1 MSALTRDLRI
11 CQASAALLVLGNL
24 GIGLAPSLPAVAGA
38 IILLA
43 GGNAAFVALR
53 CVVSHIV
60 SPAHLATVYATIGI
74 MTNMGVFAAGPILAA
89 LFKSGMKSGFT
100 GLPYICVGAA
110 FVAFL
115 VVTLV
120 VPLPKDQIVAG
131 SDEEVRNS
139 EDTVVPEA

>member
-11 CQASAALLVLGNL
+11 CQASAVLLILGNL
-24 GIGLAPSLPAVAGA
+24 GIGLAPSLPAVAVA

-60 SPAHLATVYATIGI
+60 PPANLATVYATIGI
-74 MTNMGVFAAGPILAA
+74 MTNVGVLAAGPILAA
-89 LFKSGMKSGFT
+89 LFKSGMKSGLT
-100 GLPYICVGAA
+100 GLPYICIGAA
-110 FVAFL
+110 FVVFL

-120 VPLPKDQIVAG
+120 VPLPKDQIMAG
-131 SDEEVRNS
+131 GDEEVAES
-139 EDTVVPEA
+139 EHAVVPEA